1 VSVFL
6 GVDIGTYE
14 AKGVVL
20 DEAGRVVASARRRH
34 ELSVP
39 RPGLAEH
46 DAEDVWWAGF
56 VAVVGE
62 LLGHASVTPEAIAG
76 VGCSG
81 IGPCVLPLDAER
93 QPLRPAIL
101 YGVDTRA
108 RRQCESLTEQLG
120 EAAILTRTGA
130 ALTSQAA
137 GPKVAWVRDEEPEV
151 YGRTDLCVTCQGF
164 LVGRLTGRWTMDHAT
179 AAYYGPCYTLAEARW
194 DPAWTEASGAGGLL
208 PELRWSTDVVG
219 QVTGEAAAATG
230 LASGTPVIAGAPDAP
245 AEAVAAG
252 VTRPGDLMIM
262 YGSTMFMI
270 EVLETLATDP
280 RMWAA
285 PYVFEGS
292 YIMAGGTSTAGTA
305 TRWWLDLLDRSGDD
319 EATFARLIEEADAVA
334 PGSDGLIALPHFS
347 GERTPLNDPGARG
360 VISGLDLTH
369 GRGHVFRA
377 LLEGIATGVRWN
389 VDVLGEVGAAPR
401 RVRAVGGGT
410 RNPVWTQAISDSLG
424 LRQEVVTSSAAHG
437 SALLAAVGVG
447 ALKRADLDD
456 LAEVASVIEPR
467 AAHRETY
474 DRLSEAARR
483 LYEAVRNTREDT

>member
-1 VSVFL
+1 MFL

-14 AKGVVL
+14 AKGVIL
-20 DEAGRVVASARRRH
+20 DEAGRPVAAAARRH

-46 DAEDVWWAGF
+46 DAEKVWWNGF
-56 VAVVGE
+56 VSVVRE
-62 LLGHASVTPEAIAG
+62 LLAQDRVAQDAIAAI
-76 VGCSG
+76 GCSG
-81 IGPCVLPLDAER
+81 IGPCVLPLDGER
-93 QPLRPAIL
+93 RPLRPAIL

-108 RRQCESLTEQLG
+108 SRQCTVLTESLG
-120 EAAILTRTGA
+120 EDAILHRTGA

-137 GPKVAWVRDEEPEV
+137 GPKVAWLRDEEPDV
-151 YGRTDLCVTCQGF
+151 YERTDLCVTCQGF
-164 LVGRLTGRWTMDHAT
+164 LVGRLTGEWTMDHAT
-179 AAYYGPCYTLAEARW
+179 AAYYGPCYTLAEAAW
-194 DPAWTEASGAGGLL
+194 DPAWSEAAGARDRL

-219 QVTGEAAAATG
+219 HVTPEAAEATG
-230 LASGTPVIAGAPDAP
+230 LAVGTPVIAGAPDAP

-262 YGSTMFMI
+262 YGSSMFMI
-270 EVLETLATDP
+270 EVLETLVTDP

-305 TRWWLDLLDRSGDD
+305 TRWWVDLLDLSGDD
-319 EATFARLIEEADAVA
+319 EATFGSAIEEATAVA
-334 PGSDGLIALPHFS
+334 PGADGLVALPHFS
-347 GERTPLNDPGARG
+347 GERTPLNDPEARG

-389 VDVLGEVGAAPR
+389 VEVLEDLGVPPKR
-401 RVRAVGGGT
+401 IRAVGGGT
-410 RNPVWTQAISDSLG
+410 RNPVWTQAVSDNLG
-424 LRQEVVTSSAAHG
+424 RPQEVVASAAAHG

-447 ALKRADLDD
+447 TLERGALHEQAR
-456 LAEVASVIEPR
+456 VSSVVEPR
-467 AAHRETY
+467 PENRETY
-474 DRLSEAARR
+474 DRLSETSRR
-483 LYEAVRNTREDT
+483 LYEAVRTSREDT